1 MKKLV
6 LIGLIGI
13 SLIVLVVGF
22 SSDAVKRTS
31 SFIAENSEIKVG
43 WVEFSD
49 LDSIKCSYSTF
60 TGTEERIIKVKIGD
74 CILLNYSITVDEG
87 SVEIEVRDPAGEVLW
102 KHQFEKGSFA
112 SSVKIKANQSGWHKV
127 VIRGENAGGSFD
139 VSWKVERRCGYFES

>member
-13 SLIVLVVGF
+13 SLIVLVGF

-31 SFIAENSEIKVG
+31 FISENSEIKVG

-49 LDSIKCSYSTF
+49 LDSIKCSYSMF
-60 TGTEERIIKVKIGD
+60 TGTEERIIKVEIGD

-87 SVEIEVRDPAGEVLW
+87 GIEIEVRDPAGEVLW

-112 SSVKIKANQSGWHKV
+112 SSVKIETNQSGWHKV
-127 VIRGENAGGSFD
+127 VIRGEGAGGSFD

>member
-1 MKKLV
+1 VKKLV

-13 SLIVLVVGF
+13 SLIVLVGF

-31 SFIAENSEIKVG
+31 FISENSEIKVG

-49 LDSIKCSYSTF
+49 LDSIKCSYSMF
-60 TGTEERIIKVKIGD
+60 TGTEERIIKVEIGD

-87 SVEIEVRDPAGEVLW
+87 GIEIEVRDPAGEVLW

-112 SSVKIKANQSGWHKV
+112 SSVKIETNQSGWHKV
-127 VIRGENAGGSFD
+127 VIRGEGAGGSFD